1 MFWSRRYSPL
11 HNIRVPEGDGV
22 QYPAV
27 LLLTGDHD
35 DRVVPLHSLKYI
47 ATLQN
52 VIGHWPGQSNPLFIY
67 VDTKSGHG
75 AGKPTS
81 KVIQEVADTYA
92 FIARCLN
99 LSWLEW
105 NVTRLLT
112 SSKLFLY
119 SCRFILLTVWFNSCL
134 FALLFTEILTFLG
147 LCLSHSSTVSLF
159 DVLLS
164 TRNAKIISNRKCW
177 LNALTW
183 TAFMTDF
190 ISVHHVSR
198 LCTGYTGLLFLGH
211 IIITEVT
218 GWSVITSQALY

>member
-1 MFWSRRYSPL
+1 MFWSCRYSPL

-119 SCRFILLTVWFNSCL
+119 SCRFILLTVRFNSC
-134 FALLFTEILTFLG
+134 LFTEILTFLG

-159 DVLLS
+159 DV
-164 TRNAKIISNRKCW
+164 T
-177 LNALTW
+177 
-183 TAFMTDF
+183 F
-190 ISVHHVSR
+190 
-198 LCTGYTGLLFLGH
+198 Y
-211 IIITEVT
+211 
-218 GWSVITSQALY
+218 